1 MIVIIH
7 RWYICTFLRMIVKA
21 KLIKTVP
28 LTIQWIFVLWLIY
41 VFIFTLFRIATV
53 FLFKP
58 ANVSF
63 ASLFPSFW
71 LGFRFDVK
79 WIAMILLP
87 IAILS
92 MYPKFSPFFSERNK
106 RLWSYYLAVATL
118 IVLFFF
124 AADFGNF
131 SYNHTRINASALNFA
146 EDPVISFK
154 MLWQSYPM
162 MWMLAALVLT
172 VFFMTKVFKKTHVQ
186 TSKRNL
192 NTDKIYKKSWHIVII
207 LFLAWCLYGI
217 FSFKPLK
224 WKDAFQLN
232 DNFKSYV
239 ALNPLQNFFSTLQ
252 FRNPSFEDA
261 KAKYY
266 FPVIANFLQLDSQS
280 IADKNY
286 SRTVLPDSKA
296 LESSPNVVLVVCE
309 SFSMYKSSMSGNP
322 LNTTPYFNSLCDS
335 GLFFNYC
342 FTPTFGT
349 ARGIF
354 AILTGTPDVQLSE
367 FSSRNPEA
375 INQHTIINDFTDYN
389 KFYFLGGSSS
399 FNNFEGLV
407 KNIDSLHLYQ
417 EGSYQ
422 SPVLNVWGISDK
434 NLFMQAENVFSKQ
447 TKPFFAIIQTA
458 DNHRPYSIPIEDSD
472 FIKRNVNE
480 DTLTKYGFESLKEF
494 QSFCYT
500 DYCFKKLI
508 EAAKTQSWFNNTIF
522 VFVGDHGVEGEASQM
537 YPDAWTSGRLSDE
550 HVPLLFYAPELIT
563 PQKRSEVVSQIDIL
577 PTLAGMLHMT
587 YTNTT
592 LGRDAL
598 HSNNKTN
605 AAFIIHHDEGNIGVV
620 TNDYYFVKNLR
631 IKKEELMP
639 IRSNTLNIPAA
650 QKDSIMN
657 HLSQLTSAIYET
669 AKWML
674 VNNKK

>member
-1 MIVIIH
+1 
-7 RWYICTFLRMIVKA
+7 MIVKA
-21 KLIKTVP
+21 KLIKTIP
-28 LTIQWIFVLWLIY
+28 LTVQWIFVLWLIY
-41 VFIFTLFRIATV
+41 VFIFTLFRISTV

-58 ANVSF
+58 VNISF
-63 ASLFPSFW
+63 SSLLPSFW
-71 LGFRFDVK
+71 LGFRFDAK

-92 MYPKFSPFFSERNK
+92 VYPKFSPFFSEKNK
-106 RLWSYYLAVATL
+106 RLWSYYLAITTL
-118 IVLFFF
+118 VVLFFF
-124 AADFGNF
+124 GADFGNF

-146 EDPVISFK
+146 EDPVTSFK

-162 MWMLAALVLT
+162 VWILSALALT
-172 VFFMTKVFKKTHVQ
+172 VFLMAKVFKKTHVQ
-186 TSKRNL
+186 TIKRNSNA
-192 NTDKIYKKSWHIVII
+192 NTIYRKRWHALAII
-207 LFLAWCLYGI
+207 FLGWSLYGI
-217 FSFKPLK
+217 FSFSPLK

-239 ALNPLQNFFSTLQ
+239 ALNPLQNFFTTLQ
-252 FRNPSFEDA
+252 FRKPSFDDA
-261 KAKYY
+261 KAKSYY
-266 FPVIANFLQLDSQS
+266 PIIADFLQLDSQNVS
-280 IADKNY
+280 DKDY
-286 SRTVLPDSKA
+286 TRQILPDSKA
-296 LESSPNVVLVVCE
+296 LESRPNIVLVICE

-322 LNTTPYFNSLCDS
+322 LNPTPYFKSMCDS
-335 GLFFNYC
+335 GLFFNRC

-349 ARGIF
+349 ARGVF

-389 KFYFLGGSSS
+389 KFYFLGGNSN

-407 KNIDSLHLYQ
+407 KNIDSIRLYQ
-417 EGSYQ
+417 EGSYKEQ
-422 SPVLNVWGISDK
+422 PLNVWGISDK
-434 NLFMQAENVFSKQ
+434 NLFLEAENVFSKQ
-447 TKPFFAIIQTA
+447 EKPFFAIIQTA
-458 DNHRPYSIPIEDSD
+458 DNHRPYTIPLEDTDFDRRIE
-472 FIKRNVNE
+472 NE
-480 DTLTKYGFESLKEF
+480 DTLMKYGFESLQEF

-508 EAAKTQSWFNNTIF
+508 EEGKKQPWFGNTIF
-522 VFVGDHGVEGEASQM
+522 VFVGDHGVEGEASEM
-537 YPDAWTSGRLSDE
+537 YPEAWTSGRLSDE
-550 HVPLLFYAPELIT
+550 HVPMLFYAPQLII
-563 PQKRSEVVSQIDIL
+563 PQKRNEVVSQVDIL
-577 PTLAGMLHMT
+577 PTLAGMLHMS

-592 LGRDAL
+592 LGRDVL
-598 HSNNKTN
+598 HSKNKMD

-639 IRSNTLNIPAA
+639 VRSNESPLTPA
-650 QKDSIMN
+650 QKDSVKN
-657 HLSQLTSAIYET
+657 SLSRLTSAIYET

>member
-1 MIVIIH
+1 
-7 RWYICTFLRMIVKA
+7 MIVKA

-41 VFIFTLFRIATV
+41 VLIFTLFRTSTV
-53 FLFKP
+53 FLFRP
-58 ANVSF
+58 VNITF
-63 ASLFPSFW
+63 PSLLPSFW
-71 LGFRFDVK
+71 LGFRFDAK

-92 MYPKFSPFFSERNK
+92 VYPKFSPFFSERNK
-106 RLWSYYLAVATL
+106 RLWSYYLAITTF

-124 AADFGNF
+124 GADFGNF

-146 EDPVISFK
+146 EDPIISIK

-162 MWMLAALVLT
+162 VWILSALAIT
-172 VFFMTKVFKKTHVQ
+172 VFLMAKVFRKTHVQ
-186 TSKRNL
+186 TLKRNL
-192 NTDKIYKKSWHIVII
+192 NTNIIYRKRWHAVTIF
-207 LFLAWCLYGI
+207 FLAWCLYGV
-217 FSFKPLK
+217 FSFRPLK

-239 ALNPLQNFFSTLQ
+239 ALNPLQNFFTTLQ
-252 FRNPSFEDA
+252 FRKPSFEDA
-261 KAKYY
+261 KAKGY
-266 FPVIANFLQLDSQS
+266 FPLIANFLQLDSQNIS
-280 IADKNY
+280 DKDY
-286 SRTVLPDSKA
+286 SRIVLPDSKA
-296 LESSPNVVLVVCE
+296 LESRPNVVLVICE

-322 LNTTPYFNSLCDS
+322 LNTTPYFKSMCDS
-335 GLFFNYC
+335 GLFFSRC

-349 ARGIF
+349 ARGVF
-354 AILTGTPDVQLSE
+354 GILTGTPDVQLSE

-389 KFYFLGGSSS
+389 KFYFLGGNSD

-407 KNIDSLHLYQ
+407 KNIDGLHLYQ
-417 EGSYQ
+417 EGSYK
-422 SPVLNVWGISDK
+422 SPPLNVWGISDK
-434 NLFMQAENVFSKQ
+434 NLFLEAEKVFSKQ
-447 TKPFFAIIQTA
+447 NKPFFAIIQTA
-458 DNHRPYSIPIEDSD
+458 DNHRPYSIPLEDNDFNRRIE
-472 FIKRNVNE
+472 NE
-480 DTLTKYGFESLKEF
+480 DTLMKYGFESLQEF

-508 EAAKTQSWFNNTIF
+508 EEGKKQNWFNNTIF

-550 HVPLLFYAPELIT
+550 HVPMLFYAPQLIT
-563 PQKRSEVVSQIDIL
+563 PQKRNEVVSQIDIL
-577 PTLAGMLHMT
+577 PTLAGMLHMS

-592 LGRDAL
+592 LGRDVL
-598 HSNNKTN
+598 HSKSNMD

-639 IRSNTLNIPAA
+639 VQSNQLALTPV
-650 QKDSIMN
+650 QKDSVMN
-657 HLSQLTSAIYET
+657 RLSQLTSAMYET

-674 VNNKK
+674 VNNKR